1 MNRLSARKV
10 ATLDAP
16 GRHADGGGLYLS
28 ISKDGQRRRWV
39 FLFRWQGKLRE
50 MGLGTPRDVS
60 LAKAR
65 EGAAR
70 ARDLVAQGT
79 DPLAMRDATPALVVT
94 FGQVADAFVEAMK
107 AQWRNEKH
115 VAQWQKTLREYA
127 APLRERAV
135 DAISTDDV
143 VRVLKPIWSEKPETA
158 SRLRGRIER
167 VLDSAKAQGLRAGEN
182 PARWRGHLDLLLPRR
197 QRLSRGHHKAMA
209 YEDVPAFVRRLRGT
223 AGIAARALEFTIL
236 TAARSGETLGAQ
248 WAEVD
253 WKARVWTVP
262 AARMKAGRE
271 HRVPLSGR
279 AMALLEEMK
288 ALDLADNPFL
298 FPGQRTGKGLS
309 VMALEMVMRRAK
321 LTDTPH
327 GFRSA
332 FRDWAGEETPF
343 PREVA
348 EAALAHLVGDE
359 VERAYRRGDALE
371 KRRLLMEAWAEHCQ
385 APGCDE
391 RTKASQPA

>member
-1 MNRLSARKV
+1 MTRLMNRLSTRKV
-10 ATLDAP
+10 ATLDVP

-50 MGLGTPRDVS
+50 MGLGIPRDVS

-70 ARDLVAQGT
+70 ARDLVLQGT
-79 DPLAMRDATPALVVT
+79 DPLAVRDAAPVVVVT

-107 AQWRNEKH
+107 TQWRNEKH
-115 VAQWQKTLREYA
+115 VAQWQMTLREYA

-135 DAISTDDV
+135 DAISTEDV
-143 VRVLKPIWSEKPETA
+143 VRVLKPIWLEKPETA

-167 VLDSAKAQGLRAGEN
+167 VLDSAKAQGLRVGEN

-197 QRLSRGHHKAMA
+197 QKLSRGHHKAMA
-209 YEDVPAFVRRLRGT
+209 YEDVPAFVRHLRGT
-223 AGIAARALEFTIL
+223 LGIAARALEFTIL

-253 WKARVWTVP
+253 LKARVWTVP
-262 AARMKAGRE
+262 ATRMKAGRD

-279 AMALLEEMK
+279 SLALLEEMK
-288 ALDLADNPFL
+288 SLDLADNPFV

-327 GFRSA
+327 GFRST
-332 FRDWAGEETPF
+332 FRDWVGEETPF
-343 PREVA
+343 SREVA
-348 EAALAHLVGDE
+348 EAALAHLIGDA

-371 KRRLLMEAWAEHCQ
+371 KRRLLMEAWAEHCS
-385 APGCDE
+385 GI
-391 RTKASQPA
+391 